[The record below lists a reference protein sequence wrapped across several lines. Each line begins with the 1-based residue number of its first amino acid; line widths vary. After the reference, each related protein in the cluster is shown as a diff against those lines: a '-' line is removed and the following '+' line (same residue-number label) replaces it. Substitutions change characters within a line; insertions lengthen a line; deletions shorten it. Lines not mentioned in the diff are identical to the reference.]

1 MSKRKFLTPAQKI
14 AIGREHLIGGVP
26 VSALVDKHK
35 IHAVQFYQWQK
46 LLFEEGAVVFE
57 RKPNG
62 HNVKRQENAKDQKI
76 EQLEAK
82 LQQKNNVMAELLQE
96 HIQLKKEL
104 GEP

>member
-1 MSKRKFLTPAQKI
+1 MSKRRFLTPEQKM
-14 AIGREHLIGGVP
+14 AIVREHLLEKVP
-26 VSALVDKHK
+26 VSTLVDKHK

-46 LLFEEGAVVFE
+46 QLFEEGAVVFE
-57 RKPNG
+57 RKANSA
-62 HNVKRQENAKDQKI
+62 NARRQQDAESKKV

-82 LQQKNNVMAELLQE
+82 LQHKNNVMAELLEE

>member
-1 MSKRKFLTPAQKI
+1 MYKPRSQLP
-14 AIGREHLIGGVP
+14 
-26 VSALVDKHK
+26 D
-35 IHAVQFYQWQK
+35 
-46 LLFEEGAVVFE
+46 EGTAVFE

-82 LQQKNNVMAELLQE
+82 PQQKNNVMAELLQE
-96 HIQLKKEL
+96 HIELKKEL

>member
-14 AIGREHLIGGVP
+14 AIVGEHLIDGVP

-35 IHAVQFYQWQK
+35 IHAIQFYQLQK

-82 LQQKNNVMAELLQE
+82 LQQKNVMAELLQE
-96 HIQLKKEL
+96 HIQLKKEH
-104 GEP
+104 GDP

>member
-1 MSKRKFLTPAQKI
+1 MSNLKFLTPAQKV
-14 AIGREHLIGGVP
+14 AIVREHLIDGVP
-26 VSALVDKHK
+26 VSTLVDKHK
-35 IHAVQFYQWQK
+35 IHAVEFYQWQK
-46 LLFEEGAVVFE
+46 QFFEQGAVVFE
-57 RKPNG
+57 RKANS

>member
-1 MSKRKFLTPAQKI
+1 MSKRKFLSPAQKI
-14 AIGREHLIGGVP
+14 AIVREHLIDGIRVIT
-26 VSALVDKHK
+26 LVDTYKT
-35 IHAVQFYQWQK
+35 HAVQYYQWQK
-46 LLFEEGAVVFE
+46 QLFDEGTVVFE

-96 HIQLKKEL
+96 HIELKKEL